1 MVSPRFPRWVGMATC
16 SLTEYPQGLHAC
28 HGLNIYTFLCQ
39 QCRQGEEWYKVRRIL
54 NMKMLK
60 PEVVGEYSQ
69 QLNEVTTDVLS
80 QMKTTR
86 DDNGIV
92 PNIQQEL
99 FKWSLEC
106 ELIHVFL
113 C

>member
-1 MVSPRFPRWVGMATC
+1 M
-16 SLTEYPQGLHAC
+16 
-28 HGLNIYTFLCQ
+28 
-39 QCRQGEEWYKVRRIL
+39 RRIL

-60 PEVVGEYSQ
+60 PKVVGEYSQ
-69 QLNEVTTDVLS
+69 QLNDVTTDLLS
-80 QMKTTR
+80 LMKTTR

-106 ELIHVFL
+106 EFIYMFVGLAIEQL
-113 C
+113 CHLNPGCGYISKRSKKC

>member
-16 SLTEYPQGLHAC
+16 SLTEYPQGLHGC

-69 QLNEVTTDVLS
+69 QLNEVTTDMLS

>member
-1 MVSPRFPRWVGMATC
+1 M
-16 SLTEYPQGLHAC
+16 
-28 HGLNIYTFLCQ
+28 
-39 QCRQGEEWYKVRRIL
+39 RRIL

-60 PEVVGEYSQ
+60 PKVVGEYSQ
-69 QLNEVTTDVLS
+69 QLNDVTTDLLS

-106 ELIHVFL
+106 EFIYMFVRLAIEQL
-113 C
+113 CHLKLRLWLHFKKC